1 MTLILCVRTDR
12 FFNSYSFMG
21 QLTLA
26 RFRGDTTFGLVARIV
41 STLMGGLLGTALWYI
56 STGVG
61 NGNPYGLAA
70 VIAVSAPFLF
80 FWRLYWPVPPMTNII
95 FFVTV
100 ALVRPASSLLVL
112 GGD

>member
-1 MTLILCVRTDR
+1 
-12 FFNSYSFMG
+12 MG

-41 STLMGGLLGTALWYI
+41 STFMGGCVGTVVWYI
-56 STGVG
+56 STGSG

-70 VIAVSAPFLF
+70 VLAVTAPFFF

-95 FFVTV
+95 FFTTIG
-100 ALVRPASSLLVL
+100 LVSGPRRASENAV
-112 GGD
+112 G